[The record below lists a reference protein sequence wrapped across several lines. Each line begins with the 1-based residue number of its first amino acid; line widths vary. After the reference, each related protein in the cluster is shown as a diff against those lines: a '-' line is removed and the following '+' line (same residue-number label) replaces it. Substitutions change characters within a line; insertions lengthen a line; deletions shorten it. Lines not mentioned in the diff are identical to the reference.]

1 MVCSPVTQ
9 KWSAF
14 GSAFV
19 FFISGIMLIF
29 FWSNL
34 VDSFLH
40 EEFILSPNSYQYK
53 YWMET
58 PFDINMEVYI
68 FNWTNSE
75 ELNKKGTKPNFEQL
89 GPYMYAARNSRAN
102 VVFNSN
108 KTVSFN
114 TVRKFW
120 FVPEK
125 SKGSLDDNITIMNP
139 IVMSMANVA
148 KKEHHLIQRGIHY
161 FMKEFNTTLAETKTA
176 NELLFEG
183 IDDVLM
189 ELAEKLK
196 MKTFT
201 IPYDRFGFFYSRNGS
216 ASYDGNYTMWTGED
230 DIQKTGIVSE
240 WNFKN
245 YSDSYSGNC
254 DRIDGST
261 GEVWYPVK
269 NSKTISIFVPDMC
282 SVLTLEHQGSRT
294 SNGIEGNVYVA
305 TDKLFDNGVKY
316 PETACFSP
324 NEVLPSGVRDIS
336 KCKYQAPAYISLPH
350 FYLADESYRNDIS
363 GMKPDPENHK
373 IELIIEPTHGM
384 PVEAYI
390 AFQANFRITQ
400 VKGISMFENLKDMMV
415 PLLWVKV
422 AVRVPD
428 NYAFLI
434 KLSLSAGAIGQWIGY
449 VFIFLSIVL
458 FLLGVY
464 LELRMRQISMKFTL

>member
-1 MVCSPVTQ
+1 
-9 KWSAF
+9 
-14 GSAFV
+14 
-19 FFISGIMLIF
+19 
-29 FWSNL
+29 
-34 VDSFLH
+34 
-40 EEFILSPNSYQYK
+40 
-53 YWMET
+53 MET

-201 IPYDRFGFFYSRNGS
+201 IPYDKFGFF
-216 ASYDGNYTMWTGED
+216 
-230 DIQKTGIVSE
+230 
-240 WNFKN
+240 
-245 YSDSYSGNC
+245 
-254 DRIDGST
+254 
-261 GEVWYPVK
+261 
-269 NSKTISIFVPDMC
+269 
-282 SVLTLEHQGSRT
+282 
-294 SNGIEGNVYVA
+294 
-305 TDKLFDNGVKY
+305 
-316 PETACFSP
+316 
-324 NEVLPSGVRDIS
+324 
-336 KCKYQAPAYISLPH
+336 
-350 FYLADESYRNDIS
+350 
-363 GMKPDPENHK
+363 
-373 IELIIEPTHGM
+373 
-384 PVEAYI
+384 
-390 AFQANFRITQ
+390 
-400 VKGISMFENLKDMMV
+400 
-415 PLLWVKV
+415 
-422 AVRVPD
+422 
-428 NYAFLI
+428 
-434 KLSLSAGAIGQWIGY
+434 LSA
-449 VFIFLSIVL
+449 
-458 FLLGVY
+458 
-464 LELRMRQISMKFTL
+464 